1 MNILILSGK
10 FGMGHWIAA
19 ESLQQQ
25 LLRGFPEAAVEVVD
39 FPAYAMPKLSQ
50 AMYKGFNLMVF
61 HGSSIFNTYYKFT
74 SLGHSDARPIM
85 EGTFFNRLS
94 ELFGE
99 KHPDVVLATHPLCA
113 QLVSRFKEK
122 TGLELPLIT
131 CITDVTAHPEWINR
145 NTDCYLVPSGEVRQ
159 KLAEKGVNP
168 ESVCV
173 TGIPVREE
181 FRQLYHDNMKKGKE
195 LLIMGGGLG
204 LLPKDV
210 QFYETLNALPE
221 VHTTIITGHNRKLYE
236 RLRGRWEHIQVIG
249 YADRVWDHMAKA
261 DLIVTKPGGITL
273 FEAIFA
279 RVPVFT
285 WQPVLLQE
293 KNNARW
299 MKEQGIG
306 WVAEHVNCAEEI
318 RELILDESRLLSAVA
333 REEWLQKQ
341 MDAAMLN
348 RMVGALA
355 GEMGEAA

>member
-122 TGLELPLIT
+122 MNLELPLIT

-181 FRQLYHDNMKKGKE
+181 FRQLSHDNMKKGKE